1 MKHSD
6 SLRENA
12 DRISRC
18 LYFICV

>member
-12 DRISRC
+12 DRISWC